1 MKIRGSKRE
10 SSTAQI
16 VAYVIFSLVSLVC
29 VLPIVLMAI
38 ASFTDNDTLNLY
50 GYSFFPEEW
59 SLEAYEFLLKQS
71 GVISTSF
78 FNSIFVTF
86 AGTILGLSTTVLLA
100 YAISRRDLIGRRALM
115 FFVFFTM
122 LFNGGMV
129 PTYLMYI
136 QLFDIKNTYWALLF
150 PHLLV
155 NGFNILLVRTFFAN
169 NVPEALLEAAR
180 IDGAGELRTFLSVV
194 LPISKPIL
202 ATVGLLIGVGYW
214 NDWYNGLLFVTEVP
228 YYTLQNFLNK
238 IMMDLQFLSP
248 EHVGHVGC
256 QFHHCKRALQHSE
269 DGNGV
274 YRDPACH
281 CDLPVLPKILY
292 KRHCRRC
299 DERIIA
305 RQCQHREGMT
315 IIWMQKQLFVFPQH

>member
-1 MKIRGSKRE
+1 MKVRGSKRE
-10 SSTAQI
+10 NSAAQI

-29 VLPIVLMAI
+29 VLPIVVMAV

-136 QLFDIKNTYWALLF
+136 QLFGIKNTYWALLF

-238 IMMDLQFLSP
+238 IMMDLQFLSQNMSVTSDVNSIIANVP
-248 EHVGHVGC
+248 SSTVRMAMAFIGT
-256 QFHHCKRALQHSE
+256 
-269 DGNGV
+269 
-274 YRDPACH
+274 
-281 CDLPVLPKILY
+281 LPVIVIFPFFQKY
-292 KRHCRRC
+292 FTKG
-299 DERIIA
+299 IA
-305 RQCQHREGMT
+305 VGAMKE
-315 IIWMQKQLFVFPQH
+315 

>member
-1 MKIRGSKRE
+1 MKVRGSKRE
-10 SSTAQI
+10 SSAAQI

-29 VLPIVLMAI
+29 VLPIVLMAV

-71 GVISTSF
+71 GVISASF

-100 YAISRRDLIGRRALM
+100 YVISRRDLIGRRALM

-136 QLFDIKNTYWALLF
+136 QLFGIKNTYWALLF

-238 IMMDLQFLSP
+238 IMMDLQFLSQNMSVTSDVNSIIANVP
-248 EHVGHVGC
+248 SSTVRMAMAFIGT
-256 QFHHCKRALQHSE
+256 
-269 DGNGV
+269 
-274 YRDPACH
+274 
-281 CDLPVLPKILY
+281 LPVIVIFPFFQKY
-292 KRHCRRC
+292 FTKG
-299 DERIIA
+299 IA
-305 RQCQHREGMT
+305 VGAMKE
-315 IIWMQKQLFVFPQH
+315 

>member
-1 MKIRGSKRE
+1 MKVRGSKRE
-10 SSTAQI
+10 SSAAQI

-29 VLPIVLMAI
+29 VLPIVLMAV

-136 QLFDIKNTYWALLF
+136 QLFGIKNTYWALLF

-238 IMMDLQFLSP
+238 IMMDLQFLSQNMSVTSDVNSIIANVP
-248 EHVGHVGC
+248 SSTVRMAMAFIGT
-256 QFHHCKRALQHSE
+256 
-269 DGNGV
+269 
-274 YRDPACH
+274 
-281 CDLPVLPKILY
+281 LPVIVIFPFFQKY
-292 KRHCRRC
+292 FTKG
-299 DERIIA
+299 IA
-305 RQCQHREGMT
+305 VGAMKE
-315 IIWMQKQLFVFPQH
+315 

>member
-1 MKIRGSKRE
+1 MKVRGSKRE
-10 SSTAQI
+10 SSAAQI

-100 YAISRRDLIGRRALM
+100 YVISRRDLIGRRALM

-136 QLFDIKNTYWALLF
+136 QLFGIKNTYWALLF

-238 IMMDLQFLSP
+238 IMMDLQFLSQNMSVTSDVNSIIANVP
-248 EHVGHVGC
+248 SSTVRMAMAFIGT
-256 QFHHCKRALQHSE
+256 
-269 DGNGV
+269 
-274 YRDPACH
+274 
-281 CDLPVLPKILY
+281 LPVIVIFPFFQKY
-292 KRHCRRC
+292 FTKG
-299 DERIIA
+299 IA
-305 RQCQHREGMT
+305 VGAMKE
-315 IIWMQKQLFVFPQH
+315 

>member
-1 MKIRGSKRE
+1 MELGSLRVLTQAKRCDFH
-10 SSTAQI
+10 
-16 VAYVIFSLVSLVC
+16 V
-29 VLPIVLMAI
+29 VLQL
-38 ASFTDNDTLNLY
+38 
-50 GYSFFPEEW
+50 
-59 SLEAYEFLLKQS
+59 
-71 GVISTSF
+71 
-78 FNSIFVTF
+78 SIFVTF

-136 QLFDIKNTYWALLF
+136 QLFGIKNTYWALLF

-238 IMMDLQFLSP
+238 IMMDLQFLSQNMSVTSDVNSIIANVP
-248 EHVGHVGC
+248 SSTVRMAMAFIGT
-256 QFHHCKRALQHSE
+256 
-269 DGNGV
+269 
-274 YRDPACH
+274 
-281 CDLPVLPKILY
+281 LPVIVIFPFFQKY
-292 KRHCRRC
+292 FTKG
-299 DERIIA
+299 IA
-305 RQCQHREGMT
+305 VGAMKE
-315 IIWMQKQLFVFPQH
+315 

>member
-1 MKIRGSKRE
+1 MKVRGSKRE
-10 SSTAQI
+10 NSAAQI

-29 VLPIVLMAI
+29 VLPIVLMAV

-136 QLFDIKNTYWALLF
+136 QLFGIKNTYWALLF

-238 IMMDLQFLSP
+238 IMMDLQFLSQNMSVTSDVNSIIANVP
-248 EHVGHVGC
+248 SSTVRMAMAFIGT
-256 QFHHCKRALQHSE
+256 
-269 DGNGV
+269 
-274 YRDPACH
+274 
-281 CDLPVLPKILY
+281 LPVIVIFPFFQKY
-292 KRHCRRC
+292 FTKG
-299 DERIIA
+299 IA
-305 RQCQHREGMT
+305 VGAMKE
-315 IIWMQKQLFVFPQH
+315 

>member
-1 MKIRGSKRE
+1 MKVRGSKRE
-10 SSTAQI
+10 SSAAQI

-86 AGTILGLSTTVLLA
+86 AGMILGLSTTVLLA

-136 QLFDIKNTYWALLF
+136 QLFGIKNTYGALLF

-238 IMMDLQFLSP
+238 IMMDLQFLSQNMSVTSDVNSIIANVP
-248 EHVGHVGC
+248 SSTVRMAMAFIGT
-256 QFHHCKRALQHSE
+256 
-269 DGNGV
+269 
-274 YRDPACH
+274 
-281 CDLPVLPKILY
+281 LPVIVIFPFFQKY
-292 KRHCRRC
+292 FTKG
-299 DERIIA
+299 IA
-305 RQCQHREGMT
+305 VGAMKE
-315 IIWMQKQLFVFPQH
+315 

>member
-29 VLPIVLMAI
+29 VLPIVLMAV

-136 QLFDIKNTYWALLF
+136 QLFGIKNTYWALLF

-238 IMMDLQFLSP
+238 IMMDLQFLSQNMSVTSDVNSIIANVP
-248 EHVGHVGC
+248 SSTVRMAMAFIGT
-256 QFHHCKRALQHSE
+256 
-269 DGNGV
+269 
-274 YRDPACH
+274 
-281 CDLPVLPKILY
+281 LPVIVIFPFFQKY
-292 KRHCRRC
+292 FTKG
-299 DERIIA
+299 IA
-305 RQCQHREGMT
+305 VGAMKE
-315 IIWMQKQLFVFPQH
+315 

>member
-1 MKIRGSKRE
+1 MKVRGSKRE
-10 SSTAQI
+10 NSAAQI

-29 VLPIVLMAI
+29 VLPIVLMAV

-59 SLEAYEFLLKQS
+59 SLEDYEFLLKQS

-136 QLFDIKNTYWALLF
+136 QLFGIKNTYWALLF

-238 IMMDLQFLSP
+238 IMMDLQFLSQNMSVTSDVNSIIANVP
-248 EHVGHVGC
+248 SSTVRMAMAFIGT
-256 QFHHCKRALQHSE
+256 
-269 DGNGV
+269 
-274 YRDPACH
+274 
-281 CDLPVLPKILY
+281 LPVIVIFPFFQKY
-292 KRHCRRC
+292 FTKG
-299 DERIIA
+299 IA
-305 RQCQHREGMT
+305 VGAMKE
-315 IIWMQKQLFVFPQH
+315 

>member
-1 MKIRGSKRE
+1 MKVRGSKRE
-10 SSTAQI
+10 NSAAQI

-29 VLPIVLMAI
+29 VLPIVLMAV

-122 LFNGGMV
+122 LFNGGIV

-136 QLFDIKNTYWALLF
+136 QLFGIKNTYWALLF

-238 IMMDLQFLSP
+238 IMMDLQFLSQNMSVTSDVNSIIANVP
-248 EHVGHVGC
+248 SSTVRMAMAFIGT
-256 QFHHCKRALQHSE
+256 
-269 DGNGV
+269 
-274 YRDPACH
+274 
-281 CDLPVLPKILY
+281 LPVIVIFPFFQKY
-292 KRHCRRC
+292 FTKG
-299 DERIIA
+299 IA
-305 RQCQHREGMT
+305 VGAMKE
-315 IIWMQKQLFVFPQH
+315 

>member
-1 MKIRGSKRE
+1 MKVRGSKRE
-10 SSTAQI
+10 NSAAQI

-29 VLPIVLMAI
+29 VLPIVLMAV

-136 QLFDIKNTYWALLF
+136 QLFGIKNTYWALLF

-238 IMMDLQFLSP
+238 IMMDLQFLSQNMSVTSDVNSIIANVP
-248 EHVGHVGC
+248 SSTVRMAVAFIGT
-256 QFHHCKRALQHSE
+256 
-269 DGNGV
+269 
-274 YRDPACH
+274 
-281 CDLPVLPKILY
+281 LPVIVIFPFFQKY
-292 KRHCRRC
+292 FTKG
-299 DERIIA
+299 IA
-305 RQCQHREGMT
+305 VGAMKE
-315 IIWMQKQLFVFPQH
+315 

>member
-1 MKIRGSKRE
+1 MKVRGSKRE
-10 SSTAQI
+10 SSAAQI

-136 QLFDIKNTYWALLF
+136 QLFGIKNTYGALLF

-238 IMMDLQFLSP
+238 IMMDLQFLSQNMSVTSDVNSIIANVP
-248 EHVGHVGC
+248 SSTVRMA
-256 QFHHCKRALQHSE
+256 RAFI
-269 DGNGV
+269 GT
-274 YRDPACH
+274 
-281 CDLPVLPKILY
+281 LPVIVIFPFFQKY
-292 KRHCRRC
+292 FTKG
-299 DERIIA
+299 IA
-305 RQCQHREGMT
+305 VGAMKE
-315 IIWMQKQLFVFPQH
+315 